1 MSRVT
6 MVKLGGSLFD
16 WEGLPQAWLIWRR
29 SLDPGEMVWVVP
41 GGGLAAD
48 SIRKVQKVQKFSDSL
63 AHHMAIESMLL
74 LKPYLL
80 ELFATSKSGNK
91 WPTEIVPLK
100 EMLANLDHFDG
111 RLPEDWSVT
120 SDAITLRLADGH
132 QVKKVVFLKSV
143 GPKSSDNLDNPIAKG
158 WVDDWTS
165 EFGRQWIAGQGMAFE
180 WVNLRRWIPK
190 DE

>member
-16 WEGLPQAWLIWRR
+16 WKGLPGAWLNWRR

-41 GGGLAAD
+41 GGGNAAD
-48 SIRKVQKVQKFSDSL
+48 CIRKAQKSQKFSDSL
-63 AHHMAIESMLL
+63 AHHMAIDSMLL

-80 ELFATSKSGNK
+80 ELFAQSKSANK

-111 RLPEDWSVT
+111 RLPENWSVT

-143 GPKSSDNLDNPIAKG
+143 GPKFSKDLDTPIARG
-158 WVDDWTS
+158 WVDEWTS
-165 EFGRQWIAGQGMAFE
+165 EFGPRRIADQGMAFE
-180 WVNLRRWIPK
+180 WVNLRRWLPK
-190 DE
+190 D

>member
-1 MSRVT
+1 
-6 MVKLGGSLFD
+6 MVKLGGSLFGWD
-16 WEGLPQAWLIWRR
+16 GLPAAWLNWRR
-29 SLDPGEMVWVVP
+29 SLDPTEMVWVVP

-91 WPTEIVPLK
+91 WPTEMVPLK
-100 EMLANLDHFDG
+100 EMLANLDSFDG
-111 RLPEDWSVT
+111 LLPENWSVT

-143 GPKSSDNLDNPIAKG
+143 GPRSSSNLDSPITKG

-165 EFGRQWIAGQGMAFE
+165 EFGRQRIAGQGFAFE

-190 DE
+190 D

>member
-16 WEGLPQAWLIWRR
+16 WEGLPRAWLNWRQ
-29 SLDPGEMVWVVP
+29 SLDPTEMVWVVP

-48 SIRKVQKVQKFSDSL
+48 SIRKLQRVHKFADSI
-63 AHHMAIESMLL
+63 AHHMAIDSMLL
-74 LKPYLL
+74 LKPYFL

-91 WPTEIVPLK
+91 WRTEIVPLK
-100 EMLANLDHFDG
+100 EMLANLDQLDG

-143 GPKSSDNLDNPIAKG
+143 GPKSSNKLDNPITRG
-158 WVDDWTS
+158 WVDAWTC
-165 EFGRQWIAGQGMAFE
+165 EFGRQWLASHGMEFE
-180 WVNLRRWIPK
+180 WVNLRRWLPK
-190 DE
+190 D